1 LRVSSLGREWSLPIG
16 NERGNK
22 IIKKHIVVFA
32 LLTLILCSTNS
43 FAKILE
49 QPPGDETSK
58 LADPHA
64 VVEVFLKAVSRGE
77 LVVFDRRI
85 EESMLIPVRVEY
97 VYELD
102 SAVPTIKVYSKLKDP
117 MSVPGHDNC
126 KVKGISVTLDAN
138 GGIIKIESHV
148 GFE

>member
-1 LRVSSLGREWSLPIG
+1 MPGFLIGDDSSFWLYRYRDS
-16 NERGNK
+16 
-22 IIKKHIVVFA
+22 
-32 LLTLILCSTNS
+32 
-43 FAKILE
+43 
-49 QPPGDETSK
+49 
-58 LADPHA
+58 A
-64 VVEVFLKAVSRGE
+64 VTASEPYFIFPVFLKAVSRGE